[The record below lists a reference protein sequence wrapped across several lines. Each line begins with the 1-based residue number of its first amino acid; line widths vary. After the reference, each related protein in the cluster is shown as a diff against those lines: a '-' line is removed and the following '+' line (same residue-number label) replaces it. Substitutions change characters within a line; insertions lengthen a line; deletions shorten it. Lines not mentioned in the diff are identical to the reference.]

1 MVVEVVVEEV
11 VVRGVFELS
20 ETAVGLESSSC
31 PVDGVFPM
39 AHGAKRFV
47 ASEVG
52 GWVDVQEVPVQGAD
66 VFIVV
71 VVVDAPCAAGRET
84 AASKSQIAA
93 AL

>member
-11 VVRGVFELS
+11 VVRGVFEPT

-31 PVDGVFPM
+31 PVDGEFPM

-47 ASEVG
+47 APEVG
-52 GWVDVQEVPVQGAD
+52 GWVDVQEIPVQGAD
-66 VFIVV
+66 VVV